1 MSIEALNKALNLQF
15 KNQTPTKRLILI
27 LLANY
32 CDEKNSCYPS
42 YKHIAK
48 LAGLKDTKHIAN
60 IIKEFEDLG
69 LLRIIKRFKE
79 DGGNIS
85 NLYYLT
91 LDNPPQGV
99 KTTTPL
105 VRTPPNTK
113 EDTKEDS
120 DRGIGNFDEFWKHY
134 PRKKKKD
141 YAKTIYAKTI
151 KQYDEKKLLK
161 NVILFA
167 KEVKEEKKDEQ
178 YIPHCSTWLNQKQY
192 LDYNDIK
199 VIKRKSLNAIAG

>member
-91 LDNPPQGV
+91 LDNPPHGV
-99 KTTTPL
+99 KTTTTL

-199 VIKRKSLNAIAG
+199 VVKRKSLNAIAG

>member
-32 CDEKNSCYPS
+32 CDEKNSCFPS

-69 LLRIIKRFKE
+69 LLKIVKRYKE

-91 LDNPPQGV
+91 LDHHPQGV
-99 KTTTPL
+99 NTSTPL
-105 VRTPPNTK
+105 VPTPPNTK
-113 EDTKEDS
+113 EETKEES
-120 DRGIGNFDEFWKHY
+120 DRGVGNFEEFWKHY
-134 PRKKKKD
+134 PRKENKE
-141 YAKTIYAKTI
+141 YAKTIYKKVI
-151 KQYDEKKLLK
+151 KKYAEKKLLV
-161 NVILFA
+161 NVQVFA
-167 KEVKEEKKDEQ
+167 YETRQQKKDKQ
-178 YIPHCSTWLNQKQY
+178 YIPMCSTWLNQKRY
-192 LDYNDIK
+192 LEFDKIK
-199 VIKRKSLNAIAG
+199 PINRKSLNAIAG

>member
-32 CDEKNSCYPS
+32 CDENNSCFPS

-60 IIKEFEDLG
+60 IIKEFEELG
-69 LLRIIKRFKE
+69 LLKIVKRFKE

-91 LDNPPQGV
+91 LDHPPLGV
-99 KTTTPL
+99 RTPTPL
-105 VRTPPNTK
+105 VPTPPNTK
-113 EDTKEDS
+113 EETKENT
-120 DRGIGNFDEFWKHY
+120 DRGVGNFEEFWKHY

-167 KEVKEEKKDEQ
+167 QEVKAEKKDEQ

-199 VIKRKSLNAIAG
+199 EIKRKSLNAIAG